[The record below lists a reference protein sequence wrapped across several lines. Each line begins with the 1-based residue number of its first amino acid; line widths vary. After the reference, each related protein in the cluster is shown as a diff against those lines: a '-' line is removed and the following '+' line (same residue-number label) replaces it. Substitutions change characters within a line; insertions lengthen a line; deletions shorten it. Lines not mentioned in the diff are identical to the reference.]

1 MTGDNITRRESES
14 VAAALHWL
22 PVTFR
27 VDIKDLR
34 LIYKKVYGLAY

>member
-1 MTGDNITRRESES
+1 M
-14 VAAALHWL
+14 AAALHWL

-34 LIYKKVYGLAY
+34 LTYKTGDGLAY